1 MGSSA
6 EPELLRKDRQA
17 VNPGETKI
25 HLRLCCG
32 CYQGL
37 YEAEDGLS
45 TTFGFQSG

>member
-6 EPELLRKDRQA
+6 KPELLGKDSQA

-25 HLRLCCG
+25 HLRLCCS
-32 CYQGL
+32 CYQSL
-37 YEAEDGLS
+37 YEAEDRLS